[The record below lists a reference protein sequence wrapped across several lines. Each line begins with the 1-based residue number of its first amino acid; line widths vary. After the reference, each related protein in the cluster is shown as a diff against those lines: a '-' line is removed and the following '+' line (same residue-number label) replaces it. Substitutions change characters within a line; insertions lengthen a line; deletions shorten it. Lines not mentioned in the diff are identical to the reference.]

1 MTMAIDFG
9 KYAHLSDKGTGNS
22 YIPFYEKTL
31 ANLVGTPAVLLEV
44 GVLGGGSM
52 MMWSDFL
59 GPKSRIFGLDVSPP
73 IRIDRPNVTVLQGN
87 STQRG
92 PWLDLIPPCDVIVDD
107 GSHELEDQK
116 ATWQTLWPLLK
127 PSGIYV
133 IEDVQSDI
141 GISELLRMIP
151 DSNVENMRHV
161 KDRWDDVL
169 VWTVK
174 Q

>member
-1 MTMAIDFG
+1 LG
-9 KYAHLSDKGTGNS
+9 V
-22 YIPFYEKTL
+22 
-31 ANLVGTPAVLLEV
+31 NLC
-44 GVLGGGSM
+44 GGG
-52 MMWSDFL
+52 
-59 GPKSRIFGLDVSPP
+59 GCPRSRRALALAE
-73 IRIDRPNVTVLQGN
+73 RH
-87 STQRG
+87 
-92 PWLDLIPPCDVIVDD
+92 D
-107 GSHELEDQK
+107 GSHESEDQK

-161 KDRWDDVL
+161 KNRWDDVL